1 MFTPFKLFNIIATSI
16 YKILKDI
23 LKWVLSYWNNLPS
36 VEKFFTLNLVILAFF
51 LSQGWR
57 AYEINFAT
65 EYGYYHKIYTDD
77 FFLFFIFILLAVFT
91 TFFWRLHAHSN
102 KLIVF
107 FRIFSLGGIFLLWVM
122 NLLSPERIASTS
134 EADFTYQFYIFGI
147 FAFSGLISGFLGIIN
162 YTQKE

>member
-1 MFTPFKLFNIIATSI
+1 MLTLLKLFNIIVTGI

-23 LKWVLSYWNNLPS
+23 LKWALSYWNNLPFA
-36 VEKFFTLNLVILAFF
+36 EKFFTLNLIILAFF

-57 AYEINFAT
+57 AYEISFAT
-65 EYGYYHKIYTDD
+65 EYTYYHKIYTDD
-77 FFLFFIFILLAVFT
+77 FFLFFIFIILAVST
-91 TFFWRLHAHSN
+91 TFFWRLDVHSN

-122 NLLSPERIASTS
+122 NLLLPERIASTP

-147 FAFSGLISGFLGIIN
+147 FAFFGLISGFLGIIN